1 MARYRTA
8 DIEISRAGGQH
19 VAVYSRVS
27 ANAEVVSNEE
37 AAMLRHCSEW
47 LPLEGHAK
55 SWSRERE
62 LAPLQALS
70 AGHGPAWL
78 AWMLGPV
85 LRFAERRRDAVPVDS
100 AQLEKARRR
109 LEELAAKGFLVS
121 AESLIEECR
130 RHASAEA
137 LAPITSIGITTR
149 NRTAVLGRG
158 LASYF
163 ENGQRYERST
173 GCVIIDDATDAE
185 SESRTR
191 AQLIELRRQFGM
203 AVRYAGRAERR
214 HFAKAIV
221 EESGASADLVEFALF
236 GLPQCPIT
244 TGSARNSLLLATA
257 GDRFVMVDDDSVCR
271 LAPCPT
277 LEHGLSLTSNRD
289 PTEFW
294 FYPDPETALRETQPA
309 ETDFLG
315 LHETLLGREAAGCLP
330 EATDA
335 STLRLDSIKAGFDC
349 RLRLWGGRVRGT
361 MAGILGDSGIGST
374 GYLFIDA
381 ESQKRLTRSEADYL
395 AAVRSRQV
403 LRSVRRTTISEGT
416 SCVAVNLGLDNR
428 SLLPPFIPVQR
439 NSDGLFARTLRLCF
453 RDGYLGYLPWTVLH
467 APERPRQQDLED
479 YWRHI
484 QQVRTAD
491 LVIHLMQASGAPHD
505 GLAGAASLQRLGS
518 QFEDWGSLGAAEF
531 REVLQEQVW
540 RSVGSVFSSRQ
551 TSEAPPAGQEF
562 YARLRQKYAD
572 VLRRRVTEEDYLLP
586 SDLAH
591 LGDKKQVHG
600 LSREIIRR
608 FGQLL
613 QAWPELHAAALRLR
627 AKGVELAMPLRD

>member
-1 MARYRTA
+1 MAHYRTA

-27 ANAEVVSNEE
+27 AAAEVLPNEE
-37 AAMLRHCSEW
+37 AAMLRYCRDW
-47 LPLEGHAK
+47 LPLDEHAK

-78 AWMLGPV
+78 AWMLRPV
-85 LRFAERRRDAVPVDS
+85 LRYAERRRDSVPPDS
-100 AQLEKARRR
+100 AHAETTRRR

-121 AESLIEECR
+121 AESLADECR
-130 RHASAEA
+130 RHSSPEI
-137 LAPITSIGITTR
+137 LPPIASIGITTR
-149 NRTAVLGRG
+149 NRTTALGRG

-163 ENGQRYERST
+163 ENSERYERST
-173 GCVIIDDATDAE
+173 GYVVIDDATDAE

-191 AQLIELRRQFGM
+191 AQLIELRRQSAM

-214 HFAKAIV
+214 LFARAMAA
-221 EESGASADLVEFALF
+221 ESGAPADLVEFALF

-244 TGSARNSLLLATA
+244 TGAARNSLLLATA

-277 LEHGLSLTSNRD
+277 LEHGLSLTSHRD

-294 FYPDPETALRETQPA
+294 FYADSDTALRETQPA

-315 LHETLLGREAAGCLP
+315 LHETLLGREAADCLP
-330 EATDA
+330 EAPDA
-335 STLRLDSIKAGFDC
+335 STLNLESIKPGFDC
-349 RLRLWGGRVRGT
+349 RLRLWGGRVRAT

-381 ESQKRLTRSEADYL
+381 ESQKRLTRSEEDYL

-403 LRSVRRTTISEGT
+403 LRAVRRTTISEGT

-491 LVIHLMQASGAPHD
+491 LVIHLMQASDAPYD
-505 GLAGAASLQRLGS
+505 GLTAAASLQRLGA
-518 QFEDWGSLGAAEF
+518 QFEEWGSLGADEF
-531 REVLQEQVW
+531 RELLQQQVW
-540 RSVGSVFSSRQ
+540 RSAGSVFSSQ
-551 TSEAPPAGQEF
+551 HTSETPPAGQEF

-572 VLRRRVTEEDYLLP
+572 VLRRRVTDDDYLLP

-591 LGDKKQVHG
+591 LGGKEQVYG

-608 FGQLL
+608 SGQLL
-613 QAWPELHAAALRLR
+613 QAWPEMHAAALRLR
-627 AKGVELAMPLRD
+627 KRGVEMALPLSD